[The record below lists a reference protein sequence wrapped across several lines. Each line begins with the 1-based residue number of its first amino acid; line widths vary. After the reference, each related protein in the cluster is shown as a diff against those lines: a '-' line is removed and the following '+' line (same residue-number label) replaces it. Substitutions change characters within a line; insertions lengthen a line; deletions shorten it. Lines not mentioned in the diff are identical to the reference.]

1 MVPGRIRPASSDRV
15 SWPVVL
21 IAGLA
26 GGLAWGVFARVWMR
40 FISTD
45 PQFTWNGT
53 LFIVIGF
60 GLAGLAQSAAFLG
73 RRAHLRR
80 PQMTALRVATFASL
94 LPLGMAAGGPVFP
107 DHRAGPT
114 RPDPYRLVST
124 DEDRGGSSRDAAGP
138 FRREDPLGG
147 SACRPNAG
155 RVPMVPRHLRR
166 DRLGRWVHARTSA
179 RRMASAPSRPRRGPG
194 RIEHRV
200 LALRLLA
207 HRGPGLICK
216 QSRPAVFLLGS

>member
-1 MVPGRIRPASSDRV
+1 MVPGRIQPASSDRV

-53 LFIVIGF
+53 LVHRDRVRSRWTRAIR
-60 GLAGLAQSAAFLG
+60 GLSRPSRSPATSADDCPP
-73 RRAHLRR
+73 RRHLRELAPARDGCRR
-80 PQMTALRVATFASL
+80 PCLS
-94 LPLGMAAGGPVFP
+94 

-147 SACRPNAG
+147 SARRPNAG

-194 RIEHRV
+194 RIE
-200 LALRLLA
+200 LGCLLS
-207 HRGPGLICK
+207 G
-216 QSRPAVFLLGS
+216 FLLIGVQD